1 MGIPAIRSYSGAT
14 VAEPLSS
21 LVQPPDAAGV
31 ARGVNTAIC
40 DLEDRLDLRDGE
52 YPVGFFCECG
62 CLGTVPMTMTAY
74 RVAGGAWLD
83 GHAS

>member
-14 VAEPLSS
+14 VAAPLSP
-21 LVQPPDAAGV
+21 LTQRPGAAEV

-40 DLEDRLDLRDGE
+40 ELEDRLDLAVRE
-52 YPVGFFCECG
+52 HLVGFFCECG

-74 RVAGGAWLD
+74 RLAGGAWLD
-83 GHAS
+83 GHQG

>member
-1 MGIPAIRSYSGAT
+1 MGIPAIRFYSGPT
-14 VAEPLSS
+14 VAEPVSPLM
-21 LVQPPDAAGV
+21 QRPAAAEV

-40 DLEDRLDLRDGE
+40 ELEDRLDLTAGE
-52 YPVGFFCECG
+52 HPVGFFCECG

-83 GHAS
+83 GHES